1 MIKNKSIFESNTS
14 VYKVIGE
21 KNKKTICEVYRK
33 NKFSKS
39 ICYFDN
45 DIFYTAI
52 NNDRI
57 KSLEPNRY
65 LSFKMKYNFL
75 VKQIINLNTS
85 NASLENINKNIY
97 MKIKNQKGNKIQYT
111 IGKVLN
117 YHILNNMLF
126 IYLINAFYKETDFKS
141 YEQYKKIS
149 DSWFLKVVNIDEI
162 DNEIEIIDNKHEDDL
177 LNIFFIL

>member
-21 KNKKTICEVYRK
+21 KNKKIICEVYRK
-33 NKFSKS
+33 NNFSKS

-57 KSLEPNRY
+57 KSLEPNVY
-65 LSFKMKYNFL
+65 LTFKMKYNFL
-75 VKQIINLNTS
+75 IKQIISLNTS

-97 MKIKNQKGNKIQYT
+97 VKIKNKKYNKIQYT
-111 IGKVLN
+111 IGKVLQ
-117 YHILNNMLF
+117 YYILNNKLY
-126 IYLINAFYKETDFKS
+126 IYLNYAFHKETDLKS

-149 DSWFLKVVNIDEI
+149 NSCFLKIVDIDKIE
-162 DNEIEIIDNKHEDDL
+162 NEIEIIDNKHENDL
-177 LNIFFIL
+177 LKIFFIL